1 MTRYVTA
8 IATLALG
15 LLIGGVPGST
25 LSARAAD
32 VIRIGEGPFITGGG
46 FFIARAKGY
55 FEKVGVKV
63 ETRTFNDGSLAVP
76 SMISGELDVTF
87 MTAAASL
94 FNSIAKGAPLV
105 IILDRGNNRPGRG
118 YTAINVTEKLYEGGL
133 KSLADFGKLKGEK
146 IGIGAVG
153 SINQYD
159 TSKALIMAGLD
170 PRKDVHWI
178 TNVPQP
184 DLMKMLGQQRVDAT
198 NLAYQFGYFAQN
210 NKWGPVVA
218 NGDQIAPNEQVG
230 MYAVRKDFLAA
241 HRDALVRFAE
251 AYLQGAKE
259 FNAAAAHP
267 DQHPDIVE
275 ILAKNTFLN
284 KPAVVKSI
292 APNWSYEN
300 EDGIPNVASVMDM
313 QNFWADY
320 FHLVEKKIPEN
331 ELFDLSIAKEA
342 KARLDRE
349 HPFGS

>member
-1 MTRYVTA
+1 MRRSA
-8 IATLALG
+8 LWTLALALVASALAAPSG
-15 LLIGGVPGST
+15 P
-25 LSARAAD
+25 ARAAD
-32 VIRIGEGPFITGGG
+32 VIRVGEGPFITGGG

-55 FEKVGVKV
+55 FDKLGVKV
-63 ETRTFNDGSLAVP
+63 ETKTFNDGSLAVP

-87 MTAAASL
+87 MTGAASL

-105 IILDRGNNRPGRG
+105 IFLDRGNNKPGRG
-118 YTAINVTEKLYEGGL
+118 YTVINVTEQLADHGL
-133 KSLADFGKLKGEK
+133 KTLADFAKLKGKK

-198 NLAYQFGYFAQN
+198 NLAYQFGFFAQN
-210 NKWGPVVA
+210 NKWGPIVA
-218 NGDQIAPNEQVG
+218 NGDQIVPNGQVG
-230 MYAVRKDFLAA
+230 MYAVRKDFLTA
-241 HRDALVRFAE
+241 HREALVRFAE

-284 KPAVVKSI
+284 KPAVVKAI

-300 EDGIPNVASVMDM
+300 EDGIPNVSSVMDM

-320 FHLVEKKIPEN
+320 YHLVDKKIPEKD
-331 ELFDLSIAKEA
+331 LFDLSIAKDA
-342 KARLDRE
+342 KARLDRD